1 MKREIEELEEKFE
14 VLEIQK
20 NELSNI
26 LDGSNL
32 ENVKTIIGECK
43 RVYNELQSKVAE
55 HEQLY
60 NDFISSIRELEV
72 EENLTKNRIEKFE
85 HFKADDTHI
94 SGKCPICMENI
105 EIGMEL
111 VRLDCDGRHT
121 TCKECV
127 YKWFECSNSCPI
139 CRTVFVE

>member
-1 MKREIEELEEKFE
+1 MKKEIKELEEKFE
-14 VLEIQK
+14 VLETQK
-20 NELSNI
+20 NELSTI
-26 LDGSNL
+26 LDSSNL
-32 ENVKTIIGECK
+32 ENVKIIIEECK
-43 RVYNELQSKVAE
+43 RIYNELQGKVAE

-60 NDFISSIRELEV
+60 NDFISTISEIEV
-72 EENLTKNRIEKFE
+72 KESLTKDRIEKFE
-85 HFKADDTHI
+85 HFKADDIHI

-121 TCKECV
+121 ICKDCV